1 LKSHAVLSLCAFVAG
16 LVVCGEAGAQ
26 QAPARSG
33 LTEETPPRV
42 LEDRLRLEIGA
53 FGATIDTLLRIDPS
67 PAVQGTEISGEKDL
81 ALANAKGLPQL
92 ELTLLPG
99 NRNLIRLSSMS
110 LRRSAQARL
119 SRTIVFDDQL
129 YLANERVS
137 STLDLALFGLTYGYQ
152 FLKSD
157 AFDLAATIG
166 VQIAELEAN
175 AVVTSRVLRDA
186 ESGVAP
192 LPMLGLEGR
201 AFFGR
206 RWSIEGRIQ
215 YLKVDINE
223 VAGSFMEA
231 RLSALWRLNPHL
243 AAGLGYRYFNL
254 GVDSR
259 DAGNPGR
266 VDLSIAGPILFMQ
279 ASL

>member
-1 LKSHAVLSLCAFVAG
+1 MKSSVSLRLCLLFVGIAT
-16 LVVCGEAGAQ
+16 CIATQAQ
-26 QAPARSG
+26 QAPARS
-33 LTEETPPRV
+33 LLVEQTPPHV
-42 LEDRLRLEIGA
+42 IEDRLRLEIGA
-53 FGATIDTLLRIDPS
+53 FGAAIDTKLRIDQS
-67 PAVQGTEISGEKDL
+67 PALKGTEISAEKDL
-81 ALANAKGLPQL
+81 ALTNAKGLPQL

-119 SRTIVFDDQL
+119 SRTIVFDDQV

-152 FLKSD
+152 FIKRD

-206 RWSIEGRIQ
+206 RWSVEGRVQ

-223 VAGSFMEA
+223 VAGSFMDA
-231 RLSALWRLNPHL
+231 RLSGLWRLNPHL

-259 DAGNPGR
+259 DAGNPGK
-266 VDLSIAGPILFMQ
+266 VDLSIAGPMLFMQ
-279 ASL
+279 GSL

>member
-1 LKSHAVLSLCAFVAG
+1 M
-16 LVVCGEAGAQ
+16 
-26 QAPARSG
+26 
-33 LTEETPPRV
+33 TEETPPRV
-42 LEDRLRLEIGA
+42 IEDRLRLEIGA
-53 FGATIDTLLRIDPS
+53 FGATIDTTLRIDQT
-67 PAVQGTEISGEKDL
+67 PALKGTETSGEDDL
-81 ALANAKGLPQL
+81 ALTNAKGLPQL

-99 NRNLIRLSSMS
+99 KRNLIRLSSMS
-110 LRRSAQARL
+110 LRRSAQTRL
-119 SRTIVFDDQL
+119 SRTIVFDDQV

-152 FLKSD
+152 FIKND

-192 LPMLGLEGR
+192 LPMLGVEGR

-223 VAGSFMEA
+223 VAGSFLDA
-231 RLSALWRLNPHL
+231 RLSALWRVNPHL

-259 DAGNPGR
+259 DAGNPGK
-266 VDLSIAGPILFMQ
+266 VDLSIAGPMLFMQ